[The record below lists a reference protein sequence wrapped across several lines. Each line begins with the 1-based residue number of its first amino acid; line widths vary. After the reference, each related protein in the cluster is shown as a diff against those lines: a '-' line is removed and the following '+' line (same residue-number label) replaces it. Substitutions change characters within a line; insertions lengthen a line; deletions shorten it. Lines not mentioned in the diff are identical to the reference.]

1 MRDLF
6 RFLYRVRN
14 TLLFLAL
21 LLVSMGMLVD
31 GNTHQRAQAIST
43 SNAVIGTL
51 YSWRDQVTSYARL
64 GRVNREL
71 AERNAD
77 LLNRWKGSYSAV
89 ESRFVSI
96 NDTIHEQ
103 RYRYVAAQ
111 VINSTFQKRKNYL
124 TLDKGAKNGVQEG
137 MGVIGDNGIV
147 GIVRESSARFAAVI
161 SVLNPD
167 LSVSVKLRR
176 TGHFGPLEWD
186 TDDPTTASMIDIA
199 KHAPVQV
206 GDTVVT
212 RGGDGV
218 FPSGVMVG
226 TVLEVTDDPG
236 SAYHDIRIR
245 LSEDLT
251 RATMVYVVMD
261 LARIERDSLEA
272 RNPEDEP

>member
-21 LLVSMGMLVD
+21 MLVSMGMLVD
-31 GNTHQRAQAIST
+31 GNAHQRAQAIST
-43 SNAVIGTL
+43 SAAVIGTL
-51 YSWRDQVTSYARL
+51 YSWRDDVTSYARL
-64 GRVNREL
+64 GRVNRDL

-77 LLNRWKGSYSAV
+77 LLNRWRGSYSPV

-96 NDTIHEQ
+96 NDTVHEQ

-124 TLDKGAKNGVQEG
+124 TLDKGARDGIREG
-137 MGVIGDNGIV
+137 MGVVGDRGIV
-147 GIVRESSARFAAVI
+147 GVVRESSARFTAVI
-161 SVLNPD
+161 SVLNTD

-176 TGHFGPLEWD
+176 TGHFGPLAWN
-186 TDDPTTASMIDIA
+186 TDDPTTASIVDIA

-218 FPSGVMVG
+218 FPSGAMVG
-226 TVLEVTDDPG
+226 TVLEVKDDPG

-251 RATMVYVVMD
+251 RAAMVYVVMD
-261 LARIERDSLEA
+261 LARLERDSLES